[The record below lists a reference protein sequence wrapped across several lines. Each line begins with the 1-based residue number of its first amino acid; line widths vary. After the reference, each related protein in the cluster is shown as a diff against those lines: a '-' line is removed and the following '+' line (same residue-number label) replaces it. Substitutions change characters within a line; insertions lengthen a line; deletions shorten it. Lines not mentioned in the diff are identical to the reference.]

1 MADVL
6 WEKNAVQNG
15 LLPLLLFV
23 FRLQSIW
30 DGLHMTSS
38 KVQLQSL
45 RTLFTVRGFPVV
57 ASYVA
62 WRADQVL
69 YGSYTLD
76 TDSDDV
82 GSCIFVQDRV
92 LGGDSKYGRPF

>member
-1 MADVL
+1 
-6 WEKNAVQNG
+6 
-15 LLPLLLFV
+15 
-23 FRLQSIW
+23 
-30 DGLHMTSS
+30 MTSS

-45 RTLFTVRGFPVV
+45 HALCTVRGFPVV

-76 TDSDDV
+76 IDSDNI
-82 GSCIFVQDRV
+82 GSCIFVQDRA
-92 LGGDSKYGRPF
+92 LGGEVKYNRPFEN